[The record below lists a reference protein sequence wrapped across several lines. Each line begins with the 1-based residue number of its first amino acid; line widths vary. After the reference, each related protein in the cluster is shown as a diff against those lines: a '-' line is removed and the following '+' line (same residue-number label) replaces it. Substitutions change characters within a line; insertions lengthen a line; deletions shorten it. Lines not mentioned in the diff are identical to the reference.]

1 MFLLRAAARRGRWGS
16 FPWKFRGGRQG
27 SQMQAAIFGNK
38 GFEVMSAL
46 FPPETFPQVRHPD
59 PPLQPLLL
67 WDGGCGFCALSIR
80 CFERLAR
87 RPVATAPVQPLLH
100 LLPSPARETALR
112 QVLLIEPGGEI
123 SGGVRAIAYAL
134 RAAGRPGLGA
144 VLLFPLIYP
153 FARLA
158 YRLIARLRG
167 HFPAPGGCA
176 R

>member
-1 MFLLRAAARRGRWGS
+1 MQVEFIFNTGDAAMSAFLPPES
-16 FPWKFRGGRQG
+16 FP
-27 SQMQAAIFGNK
+27 
-38 GFEVMSAL
+38 E
-46 FPPETFPQVRHPD
+46 VRHPD
-59 PPLQPLLL
+59 PPLRPLLL
-67 WDGGCGFCALSIR
+67 WDGGCGFCALSVR
-80 CFERLAR
+80 YFERLAR
-87 RPVATAPVQPLLH
+87 CPVATAPVQPLLH

-144 VLLFPLIYP
+144 VLLFPLCYP
-153 FARLA
+153 FARLV
-158 YRLIARLRG
+158 YRVIARLRG

>member
-1 MFLLRAAARRGRWGS
+1 MYSAVFSERLR
-16 FPWKFRGGRQG
+16 G
-27 SQMQAAIFGNK
+27 SQLQAEFIVNSRDAA
-38 GFEVMSAL
+38 VSAF
-46 FPPETFPQVRHPD
+46 FPPESFPLIRHPD
-59 PPLQPLLL
+59 PPLHPLLL
-67 WDGGCGFCALSIR
+67 WDGGCRFCALSVR

-112 QVLLIEPGGEI
+112 QVLLIQPDGKI

-134 RAAGRPGLGA
+134 REAGRPVLGA
-144 VLLFPLIYP
+144 VLLFPLCYP

-158 YRLIARLRG
+158 YRIIARLRG
-167 HFPAPGGCA
+167 RFPAPGGCA